1 MALSHWP
8 KGQRTMSKLA
18 AIYDRGSTLKQKE
31 NYSRGDA
38 KREGIAIAGRNGLS
52 WEYHKEIKSGAN
64 LARRGILLNI
74 LDRVASGEIQAI
86 IVQDLDR
93 LARPD
98 EEADF
103 ETIKNICIRHDVL
116 IYTQNGIYNLDNSND
131 KLTGRIK
138 MAVAGYERDQ
148 ITRRTIGGKKE
159 KAAEGGFL
167 GGLPALGYKVCYKL
181 TETGKRI
188 SWLEVDES
196 ERPIVV
202 KLFELYVLH
211 GAYGCAKRLNELGY
225 KGKTGSEFMHR
236 TILDVIR
243 NPIYAGYVTWAEKR
257 KESKWLRDYEPGRVY
272 KAELQIVSLDLW
284 EKAQA
289 TDKKRSHTHKSDG
302 SWGRSPF
309 TGFLACE
316 DCGIGMVL
324 KTSPQANGTKTKVY
338 QCAGRASAGPQHC
351 KGRIKTLN
359 LVAKGII
366 PFVVDLLTKDLDL
379 DQMLQDAVDRYG
391 YTVTESELRQQLEAE
406 LHTTREKQKRLV
418 SSISEGILTQDEAK
432 EAMLGI
438 RDKIAR
444 MERELDN
451 LGGKVKARE
460 NYLEAMEMLKG
471 LDIDQFLWDA
481 LKDETAIFRQIL
493 GLIFEPNSITVE
505 TYRIKGRE
513 FGCRVL
519 GYRFTEDFANLQGSG
534 DVLTIRQKYKLL
546 IDLSALLRIEVTFL
560 NAVNTKGTI
569 KLST

>member
-1 MALSHWP
+1 
-8 KGQRTMSKLA
+8 MSYLKRA
-18 AIYDRGSTLKQKE
+18 AIYDRGSTLQQKD

-38 KREGIAIAGRNGLS
+38 KREGIAIAERNGFE

-64 LARRGILLNI
+64 LARREVLLKI
-74 LDRVASGEIQAI
+74 LDRVASGEIGAI
-86 IVQDLDR
+86 ICQDLDR

-98 EEADF
+98 EAADF
-103 ETIKNICIRHDVL
+103 ETIKNICLKANVQV
-116 IYTQNGIYNLDNSND
+116 YTQSTVYDWMKPD
-131 KLTGRIK
+131 DVMMGRFKSAI
-138 MAVAGYERDQ
+138 AGRERDY
-148 ITRRTIGGKKE
+148 ITERSIRGKKE
-159 KAAEGGFL
+159 KAREGGFL

-202 KLFELYVLH
+202 KLFELYILH

-225 KGKTGSEFMHR
+225 RGKTGSEFMHR

-243 NPIYAGYVTWAEKR
+243 NPIYAGYVTWAQKR
-257 KESKWLRDYEPGRVY
+257 KESRFLRDYEPGRVY
-272 KAELQIVSLDLW
+272 KAELQIVPLDTW
-284 EKAQA
+284 EKAQEVM
-289 TDKKRSHTHKSDG
+289 KKRSHTHKADG

-324 KTSPQANGTKTKVY
+324 KTAPQANGTKTLVY
-338 QCAGRASAGPQHC
+338 QCNRKALAGPQHC
-351 KGRIKTLN
+351 KGRMKTLN

-366 PFVVDLLTKDLDL
+366 PFMVDLLTKDLDL
-379 DQMLQDAVDRYG
+379 EQMLQGAVDRYG

-406 LHTTREKQKRLV
+406 LHTTKEKQKRLV

-432 EAMLGI
+432 ETMRGI

-471 LDIDQFLWDA
+471 IDVEEFLWQTM
-481 LKDETAIFRQIL
+481 KTQTAIFRQIL

-513 FGCRVL
+513 FGCRVT
-519 GYRFTEDFANLQGSG
+519 GYRFTEDFGNLQSSG
-534 DVLTIRQKYKLL
+534 DVLTLRQKYKLL
-546 IDLSALLRIEVTFL
+546 IDLSELLRIRE
-560 NAVNTKGTI
+560 AA
-569 KLST
+569 

>member
-1 MALSHWP
+1 MNTTEP
-8 KGQRTMSKLA
+8 KPLA
-18 AIYDRGSTLKQKE
+18 AIYDRGSTKGQE
-31 NYSRGDA
+31 DNYSRGDA
-38 KREGIAIAGRNGLS
+38 KREGIAIAGRNGLA

-64 LARRGILLNI
+64 LARREVLLNI
-74 LDRVASGEIQAI
+74 LDRIASGEIQAI

-103 ETIKNICIRHDVL
+103 ETIKNICIRYDVL

-148 ITRRTIGGKKE
+148 ITRRTMGGKKE

-181 TETGKRI
+181 TEKGKRT

-196 ERPIVV
+196 ERALVV
-202 KLFELYVLH
+202 KLFELYILH
-211 GAYGCAKRLNELGY
+211 GAYGCSKRLNELGY
-225 KGKTGSEFMHR
+225 RGKTGSEFMHR

-272 KAELQIVSLDLW
+272 KAELQIVTLDTW
-284 EKAQA
+284 EKAQEVMR
-289 TDKKRSHTHKSDG
+289 KRSHKHKADG

-316 DCGIGMVL
+316 DCGKGMVL
-324 KTSPQANGTKTKVY
+324 KTAPQQNGKKTLVY
-338 QCAGRASAGPQHC
+338 QCNGKASAGPQHC
-351 KGRIKTLN
+351 KGRIKTLD

-366 PFVVDLLTKDLDL
+366 PFMVDLLTKDLDL
-379 DQMLQDAVDRYG
+379 EKMLQDAVNRYG

-406 LHTTREKQKRLV
+406 LHTTKEKQKRLV
-418 SSISEGILTQDEAK
+418 ASISDGILTQDEAK
-432 EAMLGI
+432 ETMRGI

-460 NYLEAMEMLKG
+460 NYLAAMETLRG
-471 LDIDQFLWDA
+471 QDIEQFLQYTMKDA
-481 LKDETAIFRQIL
+481 TAIFRQIL

-519 GYRFTEDFANLQGSG
+519 GYRFTEDFGNLQSGG
-534 DVLTIRQKYKLL
+534 DVLTLRQKYKLL
-546 IDLSALLRIEVTFL
+546 IDLSQLMTVG
-560 NAVNTKGTI
+560 V
-569 KLST
+569 